1 MTAFERSFQGL
12 SNDMQGLG
20 LKTAQMFVLFRQ
32 SRNRGL
38 RPLFEYGPKLNDT
51 YQGLYTIT
59 QVNENGTVQM
69 MIKNVEETINIR
81 WLTPYSF
88 REAAARKLLCLQ

>member
-32 SRNRGL
+32 SRNRGPRL
-38 RPLFEYGPKLNDT
+38 
-51 YQGLYTIT
+51 
-59 QVNENGTVQM
+59 NGTLDSIVSRP
-69 MIKNVEETINIR
+69 VD
-81 WLTPYSF
+81 
-88 REAAARKLLCLQ
+88 